1 MTTKQ
6 YKTAMGK
13 VVDMGALMLQNENI
27 RAVGNMSANA
37 RGDKLDSANRVID
50 RKNQQIKRQQ
60 KKHVAPENL
69 IPATSN
75 AALRRAEV
83 AEMKIDPMDNFD
95 DLPEDTDT
103 EVVPETAPVQETKV
117 PQGGLAAAIAKAKTV
132 QQTKLPTLRE
142 AAKSSGVRKI

>member
-6 YKTAMGK
+6 YRTAMGK
-13 VVDMGALMLQNENI
+13 VVDMGALMLQNENV

-50 RKNQQIKRQQ
+50 RKSQQIKRQH
-60 KKHVAPENL
+60 KKQTTSENL

-75 AALRRAEV
+75 AALRRNEA
-83 AEMKIDPMDNFD
+83 AEMKVDPADTFSDFPMDD
-95 DLPEDTDT
+95 EPEA
-103 EVVPETAPVQETKV
+103 EVQEAAVV

-132 QQTKLPTLRE
+132 QQTKLPTPRE
-142 AAKSSGVRKI
+142 ASRASGVRKI

>member
-1 MTTKQ
+1 
-6 YKTAMGK
+6 MGK

-27 RAVGNMSANA
+27 RAVGNMNANA

-69 IPATSN
+69 TPATSSV
-75 AALRRAEV
+75 ALRKNEV
-83 AEMKIDPMDNFD
+83 AEMKVDPMDDFS
-95 DLPEDTDT
+95 DLPEEIDT
-103 EVVPETAPVQETKV
+103 ELVPETNTVQETKV

-132 QQTKLPTLRE
+132 QQTRLPTPRE
-142 AAKSSGVRKI
+142 AAKAAGVRKI

>member
-6 YKTAMGK
+6 YRTAMGK
-13 VVDMGALMLQNENI
+13 VVDMGALMLQHENV
-27 RAVGNMSANA
+27 RAVGNMAANA

-50 RKNQQIKRQQ
+50 RKNQQIKRQN

-75 AALRRAEV
+75 AALRKKEV
-83 AEMKIDPMDNFD
+83 AEMKIDPMDTFA
-95 DLPEDTDT
+95 DLPEETDESVT
-103 EVVPETAPVQETKV
+103 PAAPVQETKV

-132 QQTKLPTLRE
+132 QQTKLPTPRE
-142 AAKSSGVRKI
+142 AAKAAGVRKI